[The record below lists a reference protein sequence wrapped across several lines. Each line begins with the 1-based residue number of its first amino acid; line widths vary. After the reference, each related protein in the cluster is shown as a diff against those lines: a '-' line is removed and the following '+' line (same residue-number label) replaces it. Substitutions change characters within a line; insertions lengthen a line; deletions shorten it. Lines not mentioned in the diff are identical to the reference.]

1 MLGAHLTKVA
11 LKHTTHNPVIEH
23 IGKESVRQV
32 GRRAR
37 RETLRLTK
45 HGKQS
50 QSPKSAHGF
59 TPRSPRVSS
68 ARTAR
73 ASGRTNAYMAR
84 GGKGGGFGAGGY
96 SGGFGG
102 FHGK

>member
-1 MLGAHLTKVA
+1 MALLAAHLTKVA

-23 IGKESVRQV
+23 IGKEAVRQV

-37 RETLRLTK
+37 RETLRVVRT

-50 QSPKSAHGF
+50 TSIKSAKGF
-59 TPRSPRVSS
+59 NPRAARISTRGAAMRQSRS
-68 ARTAR
+68 A
-73 ASGRTNAYMAR
+73 GMGR
-84 GGKGGGFGAGGY
+84 GGYGAPGGFA
-96 SGGFGG
+96 GGFGG